1 MSVGLGMHGPNIGVS
16 GGPEALSEGL
26 LAAFSWLHGQ
36 GAHACERVW
45 LIVTGW
51 DDEPALDTDATP
63 YTDPICRAVAVGLTR
78 ASAAGDGLLLRMAAT
93 NNDSADRQPAPV
105 NPLLAFGE
113 ALAARRRAAEVV
125 RWSHRCPWG
134 MAVRL
139 ETAAAHA
146 GREAA

>member
-1 MSVGLGMHGPNIGVS
+1 MKRVGALMLALATLPAAAAY
-16 GGPEALSEGL
+16 PERPV
-26 LAAFSWLHGQ
+26 
-36 GAHACERVW
+36 RV
-45 LIVTGW
+45 I
-51 DDEPALDTDATP
+51 A
-63 YTDPICRAVAVGLTR
+63 